1 MSVGVYLGVVQFFFA
16 LCWTVYV
23 AYLPQLAAQVGI
35 AKSAV
40 IWILMLDQLIFV
52 LSDYAFGV
60 ASDRAA
66 KVVGRLGRIVV
77 AVTLLSCA
85 AFLAL
90 PLVAPSGSATLFLVL
105 VVLWS
110 ITSSALRAPPL
121 TLIGRHAAKPQLPW
135 LVALS
140 VLGLGVANA
149 IAPYLTLH
157 LREVDPRGPFLLA
170 SVALALVTWGIV
182 AAERALVRE
191 DVAKVPGDAPGK
203 APTGLPAIPGFLAA
217 AVLAAVAFQVH
228 GFLNSTPLYLRFASA
243 DRLVWLAPVFWVGF
257 NLALL
262 PAGALTKRFGGWRV
276 MVAAALVAGVSTWA
290 AQRAPTLQALVV
302 SQGVA
307 GAAWGFMLMAAFS
320 TALALGHIGREG
332 RLGGALSSVLAL
344 AALSRMAVLAAEW
357 HKAPDLQ
364 PLLAWAPVAGW
375 GTAAIVLWW
384 ATRRRAA

>member
-1 MSVGVYLGVVQFFFA
+1 MSVGIYLAVVRFFFA

-40 IWILMLDQLIFV
+40 IWVLMLDQLIFV

-66 KVVGRLGRIVV
+66 KVVGRIGRWVV

-90 PLVAPSGSATLFLVL
+90 PLVAPSGSAAGFLAL

-110 ITSSALRAPPL
+110 VTSSALRAPPL
-121 TLIGRHAAKPQLPW
+121 ALVGRHAAKPQLPW

-149 IAPYLTLH
+149 IAPYLTLQ

-182 AAERALVRE
+182 AAERALLRE
-191 DVAKVPGDAPGK
+191 GAQK
-203 APTGLPAIPGFLAA
+203 APAAAQPACLPAIPGFLIA
-217 AVLAAVAFQVH
+217 AVLAAAAFQVH
-228 GFLNSTPLYLRFASA
+228 GFVNSTPLYLRFASA
-243 DRLVWLAPVFWVGF
+243 DRLAWLAPVFWVGF
-257 NLALL
+257 NLAML
-262 PAGALTKRFGGWRV
+262 PAGALTRRFGGWRV
-276 MVAAALVAGVSTWA
+276 MVAGAAAAGFATWA
-290 AQRAPTLQALVV
+290 ARHAPTLQALIAA
-302 SQGVA
+302 QAVA
-307 GAAWGFMLMAAFS
+307 GAAWGCVLMGAFA
-320 TALALGHIGREG
+320 TALALGHVGREG
-332 RLGGALSSVLAL
+332 QLGGALSSVLAL
-344 AALSRMAVLAAEW
+344 AALLRTAVLAAEW
-357 HKAPDLQ
+357 HKAPGLQ
-364 PLLAWAPVAGW
+364 PALAWAPAAGW
-375 GTAAIVLWW
+375 LAAAFVLWW
-384 ATRRRAA
+384 ATRRHRL

>member
-1 MSVGVYLGVVQFFFA
+1 MGRVGIYLAVVQFFFA

-23 AYLPQLAAQVGI
+23 AYLPQLAAQAGI
-35 AKSAV
+35 PRSAV

-66 KVVGRLGRIVV
+66 KVVGRLGWVV
-77 AVTLLSCA
+77 AAVTLLSCA

-90 PLVAPSGSATLFLVL
+90 PLVAPSGSATAFLVL

-110 ITSSALRAPPL
+110 VTSSALRAPPL
-121 TLIGRHAAKPQLPW
+121 TLVGRHAAKPQLPW

-140 VLGLGVANA
+140 VFGLGVANA
-149 IAPYLTLH
+149 IAPYLTLQ

-182 AAERALVRE
+182 AAERALVKESRATA
-191 DVAKVPGDAPGK
+191 VAA
-203 APTGLPAIPGFLAA
+203 ALSGLPAIPGFLIA

-243 DRLVWLAPVFWVGF
+243 DRLAWLVPVFWVGF

-262 PAGALTKRFGGWRV
+262 PAGALTKRFGGWPV
-276 MVAAALVAGVSTWA
+276 MVAGAAVAGVATWA
-290 AQRAPTLQALVV
+290 AQRAPTLQALIAA
-302 SQGVA
+302 QGVA
-307 GAAWGFMLMAAFS
+307 GAAWGCVLMSAFA
-320 TALALGHIGREG
+320 TALALGHTGREG

-364 PLLAWAPVAGW
+364 PVLAWAPVGGW
-375 GTAAIVLWW
+375 LAAAAVLWW
-384 ATRRRAA
+384 ATRRRPALS

>member
-1 MSVGVYLGVVQFFFA
+1 MRASGVGLYLGVVQFFFA

-40 IWILMLDQLIFV
+40 IWILMLDQLVFV

-66 KVVGRLGRIVV
+66 QVVGRLGRVVV

-90 PLVAPSGSATLFLVL
+90 PLVAPSGSATAFLVL

-121 TLIGRHAAKPQLPW
+121 TLLGRHAAKPQLPW

-170 SVALALVTWGIV
+170 SVVLALVTWGLV

-191 DVAKVPGDAPGK
+191 SAAKAPGA
-203 APTGLPAIPGFLAA
+203 APVGLPAIPAFQVA

-228 GFLNSTPLYLRFASA
+228 GALNSAPLYLRFATP
-243 DRLVWLAPVFWVGF
+243 DRLAWLVPVFWVGF

-262 PAGALTKRFGGWRV
+262 PAGALAKRFGGWRV
-276 MVAAALVAGVSTWA
+276 MVAGAAVAGLSSWA
-290 AQRAPTLQALVV
+290 AQRAPSLQALVAA
-302 SQGVA
+302 QCVA
-307 GAAWGFMLMAAFS
+307 GAAWGCVLMGAFA
-320 TALALGHIGREG
+320 TALALGHTGREG
-332 RLGGALSSVLAL
+332 RLGGALSSVLAF

-357 HKAPDLQ
+357 HKAPEVQ
-364 PLLAWAPVAGW
+364 PVLAWAPAAGW
-375 GTAAIVLWW
+375 LAAAAVLWW
-384 ATRRRAA
+384 ATRRRPA

>member
-1 MSVGVYLGVVQFFFA
+1 MTVGVYLAVVQFFFA

-35 AKSAV
+35 PASAV
-40 IWILMLDQLIFV
+40 IWILMLDQLIF
-52 LSDYAFGV
+52 LLCDYAFGV

-66 KVVGRLGRIVV
+66 QVVGRLGRLVV

-90 PLVAPSGSATLFLVL
+90 PLVAPSGSAPLFLGL

-121 TLIGRHAAKPQLPW
+121 TLVGRHAARPQLPW

-140 VLGLGVANA
+140 VFGLGVANA
-149 IAPYLTLH
+149 IAPYLTLQ

-182 AAERALVRE
+182 AAERKLVH
-191 DVAKVPGDAPGK
+191 DGAAKAASPVPVE
-203 APTGLPAIPGFLAA
+203 LPAIPGFLAA
-217 AVLAAVAFQVH
+217 AVLAAVAFQLH
-228 GFLNSTPLYLRFASA
+228 SFLNSAPLYLRFAA
-243 DRLVWLAPVFWVGF
+243 PDQLAWLAPVFWVGF

-262 PAGALTKRFGGWRV
+262 PAGALAKRVGAWRV
-276 MVAAALVAGVSTWA
+276 MAAAALLAGFATWA
-290 AQRAPTLQALVV
+290 AGQAPSLNTLIVA
-302 SQGVA
+302 QGLA
-307 GAAWGFMLMAAFS
+307 GAGWGFLLMSAFA
-320 TALALGHIGREG
+320 TALALGHTGREG
-332 RLGGALSSVLAL
+332 QLGGALSSVLAL
-344 AALSRMAVLAAEW
+344 AALSRMAVLAGGW
-357 HKAPDLQ
+357 HKGPEVQA
-364 PLLAWAPVAGW
+364 LLAWAPAAGW
-375 GTAAIVLWW
+375 MAAGAVLWW

>member
-35 AKSAV
+35 PKSAV

-52 LSDYAFGV
+52 LSDYAFGI

-66 KVVGRLGRIVV
+66 KVVGRLGRVVV

-90 PLVAPSGSATLFLVL
+90 PLVAPSGSATAFLVL

-110 ITSSALRAPPL
+110 VTSSALRAPPL

-157 LREVDPRGPFLLA
+157 LREMDPRGPFLLA

-191 DVAKVPGDAPGK
+191 GGAAKAPGA
-203 APTGLPAIPGFLAA
+203 APVGLPAIPGFLFA

-228 GFLNSTPLYLRFASA
+228 GSLNSAPLYLRFATP
-243 DRLVWLAPVFWVGF
+243 DRLAWLLPVFWVGF

-276 MVAAALVAGVSTWA
+276 MVAGAAVAGAASWA
-290 AQRAPTLQALVV
+290 AQHAASLQALIVA
-302 SQGVA
+302 QGVA
-307 GAAWGFMLMAAFS
+307 GAAWGGVLMGAFS
-320 TALALGHIGREG
+320 TALALGHTGREG
-332 RLGGALSSVLAL
+332 RLGGALSSVLAF

-357 HKAPDLQ
+357 HKSPDLQ
-364 PLLAWAPVAGW
+364 LVLAWAPAAGW
-375 GTAAIVLWW
+375 LAAAAVLWW
-384 ATRRRAA
+384 ATRRRPV

>member
-35 AKSAV
+35 PKSAV

-66 KVVGRLGRIVV
+66 KVVGRLGRVVV

-90 PLVAPSGSATLFLVL
+90 PLVAPSGSATLFLAL

-182 AAERALVRE
+182 AAERALVR
-191 DVAKVPGDAPGK
+191 DGVAKAPGD
-203 APTGLPAIPGFLAA
+203 APTGLPAIPGFLVA

-243 DRLVWLAPVFWVGF
+243 DQLPWLVPVFWVGF

-307 GAAWGFMLMAAFS
+307 GAAWGFVLMAAFS
-320 TALALGHIGREG
+320 TALALGHTGREG

-375 GTAAIVLWW
+375 LAVAVVLWW